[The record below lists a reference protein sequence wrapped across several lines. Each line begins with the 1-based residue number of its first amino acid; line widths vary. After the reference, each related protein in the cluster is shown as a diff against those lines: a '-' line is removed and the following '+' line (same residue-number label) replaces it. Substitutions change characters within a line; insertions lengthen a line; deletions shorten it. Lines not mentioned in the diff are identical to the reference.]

1 MRKGFFMSTP
11 VLECRQICKSFGGV
25 TVLNNVDFIL
35 EKGEIH
41 ALVGQNGAG
50 KSTLMKIIN
59 GVYTRDSGDILIE
72 GKEQVYKSAQ
82 EARKAGISM
91 VFQDFSLVPTLT
103 VSQNI
108 FLARELSGGRV
119 VLDDRRM
126 EEITQKLLDSIGIDI
141 SIHPREHVENLSVGS
156 KQLVEIAKAL
166 STDSKILI
174 FDEPTASLSQAEISS
189 LFSVI
194 QNLKKKGI
202 SIIYI
207 SHYLKDIFKLC
218 DSVTVLRDGVNVLS
232 RPISETSLEEV
243 IDAMVGKK
251 LGNRASWERSQRKEE
266 EKPLLSVRNLSTNS
280 IHQISF
286 DLWPGEIVGL
296 AGLLGS
302 GRTEIFKALFGL
314 DPIKNGEIFI
324 QGKKSTILSVPDA
337 LKYGLGLVPEDR
349 RNQGLIMDFSIN
361 ENILLPLMNKL
372 TQLIL
377 INDHRGK
384 EISQKFVS
392 DFKVKCDGIEQQVR
406 YLSGGNQQKVVVAKN
421 VANQPKILLLDD
433 PTFGVDIQ
441 SKWEIMNIVK
451 EFARLG
457 NGVLFISSEF
467 GEVASFCDRVLVVKK
482 GEITETIVNSDEQTL
497 DEEVLIKMVQ

>member
-1 MRKGFFMSTP
+1 MSLP

-25 TVLNNVDFIL
+25 TVLNNVDFML

-59 GVYTRDSGDILIE
+59 GVYTQDSGTILIE
-72 GKEQVYKSAQ
+72 GKEQIYKSAQ
-82 EARKAGISM
+82 EARRAGISM
-91 VFQDFSLVPTLT
+91 VFQDFSLVPTLS

-108 FLARELSGGRV
+108 FLARELSGGHLG
-119 VLDDRRM
+119 LDDRRM

-141 SIHPREHVENLSVGS
+141 SIHPRDYVENLSVGS

-174 FDEPTASLSQAEISS
+174 FDEPTASLSQAEISL
-189 LFSVI
+189 LFNVI

-207 SHYLKDIFKLC
+207 SHYLRDIFKLC
-218 DSVTVLRDGVNVLS
+218 DSVTVLRDGFNVLS
-232 RPISETSLEEV
+232 RPISSTSLEEV

-251 LGNRASWERSQRKEE
+251 VGNRVSWQKGQRSGED
-266 EKPLLSVRNLSTNS
+266 KPLLSVRNLSTDS

-314 DPIKNGEIFI
+314 DPIKSGEIFI
-324 QGKKSTILSVPDA
+324 RSEKSAIHSVPDA
-337 LKYGLGLVPEDR
+337 LSYGLGLVPEDR

-361 ENILLPLMNKL
+361 ENIVLPLMNKL

-377 INDHRGK
+377 INDHKGK
-384 EISQKFVS
+384 EISQEYVRNFQI
-392 DFKVKCDGIEQQVR
+392 KCDGIEQQVR

-451 EFARLG
+451 EFASLG
-457 NGVLFISSEF
+457 NGVLFVSSEF
-467 GEVASFCDRVLVVKK
+467 GEIASFCDRVLVVKK
-482 GEITETIVNSDEQTL
+482 GEITKTILNSGEPTL
-497 DEEVLIKMVQ
+497 DEEALLKMVQ

>member
-1 MRKGFFMSTP
+1 MSTP

-108 FLARELSGGRV
+108 FLARELSGGCV

-218 DSVTVLRDGVNVLS
+218 DSVTVLLDVLNFEKLKGTLPAASGTPPRRGIVEFIPPLRGV
-232 RPISETSLEEV
+232 
-243 IDAMVGKK
+243 
-251 LGNRASWERSQRKEE
+251 
-266 EKPLLSVRNLSTNS
+266 
-280 IHQISF
+280 
-286 DLWPGEIVGL
+286 
-296 AGLLGS
+296 
-302 GRTEIFKALFGL
+302 
-314 DPIKNGEIFI
+314 
-324 QGKKSTILSVPDA
+324 
-337 LKYGLGLVPEDR
+337 
-349 RNQGLIMDFSIN
+349 
-361 ENILLPLMNKL
+361 
-372 TQLIL
+372 
-377 INDHRGK
+377 RG
-384 EISQKFVS
+384 V
-392 DFKVKCDGIEQQVR
+392 C
-406 YLSGGNQQKVVVAKN
+406 L
-421 VANQPKILLLDD
+421 
-433 PTFGVDIQ
+433 
-441 SKWEIMNIVK
+441 
-451 EFARLG
+451 
-457 NGVLFISSEF
+457 
-467 GEVASFCDRVLVVKK
+467 
-482 GEITETIVNSDEQTL
+482 
-497 DEEVLIKMVQ
+497 